1 MINKK
6 TVFVVIILQTFIL
19 IAAVLIGHSFGR
31 SRSWSS
37 TLSEDKI
44 ELISRAIEVIV
55 NNYKDTE
62 SLSTEKL
69 TYGAIKGITESLN
82 DPYSQ
87 FLEPEMYKEIIDDT
101 SGTFGGLGIEIGI
114 TKDDAQERLTVI
126 SVFEGN
132 PAKEAGLE
140 PGDYIMEINGES
152 TYGISLYEAK
162 RKLRG
167 NPGTKVKLKI
177 MREHEDEY
185 LNFTITRGTIHVKT
199 VKHRILGDNVG
210 YMRITQFTDTTS
222 KDVDNALEYFDKA
235 NVKGIILDLRS
246 NPGGT
251 LKSAVE
257 VASSF
262 LKKGQL
268 IVYTKGRR
276 KDDDKKFFSEKSKSN
291 TQTPLIVLIDKWSAS
306 GSEIVVGAIKDYKR
320 GIIIGDGKST
330 FGKGSVQTIF
340 PLDNKSGMK
349 LTVAHYYTPN
359 GNNINKVGIK
369 PDIEY
374 PSPNPS
380 EIRMF
385 RSLYNSKIF
394 NDFIAKSDDNFL
406 ERLESS
412 QNSQEK
418 KKFNDFKK
426 MLEKENIILNED
438 LIKYALAQRTKNQ
451 DDEYK
456 FDPVIRFALDHLKKQ
471 LNEQLTLKS

>member
-1 MINKK
+1 MINKR
-6 TVFVVIILQTFIL
+6 TIFILIILQTFIL
-19 IAAVLIGHSFGR
+19 IAAILIGHSFGK
-31 SRSWSS
+31 SREWR
-37 TLSEDKI
+37 TLPSDKAD
-44 ELISRAIEVIV
+44 LISRAIDVIV
-55 NNYKDTE
+55 NNYKDTD

-87 FLEPEMYKEIIDDT
+87 FLEPEMYKEVLDDT

-114 TKDDAQERLTVI
+114 IKDDDQDRLTVI

-140 PGDYIMEINGES
+140 PGDYIIEINGES

-177 MREHEDEY
+177 MREHEDEP

-199 VKHRILGDNVG
+199 VKYRVLEDDIG

-222 KDVDNALEYFDKA
+222 KDTESALEYFDRI

-251 LKSAVE
+251 LKSAVD
-257 VASSF
+257 VASNF

-276 KDDDKKFFSEKSKSN
+276 KDDNKKFFSEKSKSY
-291 TQTPLIVLIDKWSAS
+291 TEIPLIVLVDKWSAS

-359 GNNINKVGIK
+359 GNNINKIGIK

-374 PSPNPS
+374 PSASPS
-380 EIRMF
+380 EIKMF
-385 RSLYNSKIF
+385 RSLYNNKAF
-394 NDFIAKSDDNFL
+394 NDFVSKSGDDFL
-406 ERLESS
+406 RRLELLP
-412 QNSQEK
+412 NGLEK
-418 KKFNDFKK
+418 KKFIELKK
-426 MLEKENIILNED
+426 MLEKENITLNEN
-438 LIKYALAQRTKNQ
+438 LIKYAFAQKTKNQ
-451 DDEYK
+451 DDEYE
-456 FDPVIRFALDHLKKQ
+456 FDPVIRFAVDHFKKQ
-471 LNEQLTLKS
+471 LNKLLTLKS

>member
-6 TVFVVIILQTFIL
+6 TIFIVIILQTFIL
-19 IAAVLIGHSFGR
+19 IAAIFIGHSFGR
-31 SRSWSS
+31 SRVWGN
-37 TLSEDKI
+37 TLPSDKAD
-44 ELISRAIEVIV
+44 LISRAINVIV
-55 NNYKDTE
+55 NNYKDTD
-62 SLSTEKL
+62 SISTEKL

-87 FLEPEMYKEIIDDT
+87 FLEPEIYKEMLDDT

-114 TKDDAQERLTVI
+114 TKDEDQDRLTII

-132 PAKEAGLE
+132 PAKSAGLE
-140 PGDYIMEINGES
+140 PGDYIIEINGES

-177 MREHEDEY
+177 MREHEEEP
-185 LNFTITRGTIHVKT
+185 LNFTITRGIIHVKT
-199 VKHRILGDNVG
+199 VKYRVLEDNIG

-222 KDVDNALEYFDKA
+222 KDTENALEYFDNIK
-235 NVKGIILDLRS
+235 VKGIILDLRS

-276 KDDDKKFFSEKSKSN
+276 KDDDKKFYSEKSKSY
-291 TQTPLIVLIDKWSAS
+291 TETPLAVLIDKWSAS

-320 GIIIGDGKST
+320 GVIIGDGKST

-349 LTVAHYYTPN
+349 LTVAYYYTPN

-380 EIRMF
+380 EIKMF

-394 NDFIAKSDDNFL
+394 NDFISKSDDDFL
-406 ERLESS
+406 KRLELSTD
-412 QNSQEK
+412 NPEK
-418 KKFNDFKK
+418 KKFIEFKK
-426 MLEKENIILNED
+426 MLEKDNIILND
-438 LIKYALAQRTKNQ
+438 SLIKYALAQRTKNQ
-451 DDEYK
+451 DDEYE
-456 FDPVIRFALDHLKKQ
+456 FDPVIRFAVDHLKKRI
-471 LNEQLTLKS
+471 NEQLILKS

>member
-1 MINKK
+1 MINRK
-6 TVFVVIILQTFIL
+6 TISIVIILQIFIL
-19 IAAVLIGHSFGR
+19 VAAVLIGHSFGKLR
-31 SRSWSS
+31 ACGS
-37 TLSEDKI
+37 TLSEDKVD
-44 ELISRAIEVIV
+44 LISRAIGIIV

-62 SLSTEKL
+62 SLDTEKL
-69 TYGAIKGITESLN
+69 TYGAIKGIAESLN

-87 FLEPEMYKEIIDDT
+87 FLEPEMYKEILDDT

-114 TKDDAQERLTVI
+114 TKDDDQDRLTII
-126 SVFEGN
+126 SVFDGN

-140 PGDYIMEINGES
+140 PGDYIIEINGES
-152 TYGISLYEAK
+152 TYGITLYEAK

-167 NPGTKVKLKI
+167 NPGTKVRLKI
-177 MREHEDEY
+177 IREHEEEP
-185 LNFTITRGTIHVKT
+185 LNFTITRGMIHVKT
-199 VKHRILGDNVG
+199 VKYRILDDNIG
-210 YMRITQFTDTTS
+210 YIRITQFTDTTS
-222 KDVDNALEYFDKA
+222 KDADSALEYFDKA
-235 NVKGIILDLRS
+235 GVKGIILDLRS

-276 KDDDKKFFSEKSKSN
+276 KDDDKKFYSEKSKSN
-291 TQTPLIVLIDKWSAS
+291 TQTPLVVLTDKWSAS

-340 PLDNKSGMK
+340 PLDNRSGMK
-349 LTVAHYYTPN
+349 LTVAYYYTPN
-359 GNNINKVGIK
+359 GNNINKIGIK

-374 PSPNPS
+374 PSLKPL
-380 EIRMF
+380 EIKMF

-394 NDFIAKSDDNFL
+394 NDFVAKSDDNFL
-406 ERLESS
+406 ERLELQS
-412 QNSQEK
+412 NNIEK
-418 KKFNDFKK
+418 KRFNDFKK
-426 MLEKENIILNED
+426 MLEEENIVLNES

-456 FDPVIRFALDHLKKQ
+456 FDPVIRFAVVHLKKQ
-471 LNEQLTLKS
+471 LDKQST